1 LRNLIQ
7 TDAPINPGNSGG
19 PLVDAA
25 GTVVGVSTAFAEGGQ
40 GIFFAIPINIAKP
53 IMRQA
58 SAGEALNR
66 PYIGISY
73 VPLNRNIADEND
85 LPIDYG
91 AWIDPETGDGS
102 DPVKPNGPAAA
113 AGVKA
118 GDIVTAIDGQR
129 IDAALGLDDILSL
142 YEPGDRLTLSVLR
155 GGETL
160 QLGLTLGTRPAG
172 LD

>member
-1 LRNLIQ
+1 
-7 TDAPINPGNSGG
+7 
-19 PLVDAA
+19 
-25 GTVVGVSTAFAEGGQ
+25 
-40 GIFFAIPINIAKP
+40 
-53 IMRQA
+53 M
-58 SAGEALNR
+58 
-66 PYIGISY
+66 
-73 VPLNRNIADEND
+73 
-85 LPIDYG
+85 
-91 AWIDPETGDGS
+91 
-102 DPVKPNGPAAA
+102 
-113 AGVKA
+113 KA